1 MLSEARLIETRLGRL
16 AVREY
21 GDGRPALLWHSM
33 FVDSSSWDRI
43 IPLLA
48 KHRRLLVVD
57 GPGYGDSDELA
68 SVSSMA
74 VCADAA
80 LDLLDGL
87 GHPTVDWVGNAWG
100 GHVAYQLDMEHP
112 GRLRSLVAVSAPPQP
127 LGAADRMKL
136 RVLRPVLAAFGP
148 VPFLVDLV
156 AEAQLTDFSR
166 AADPA
171 LVTIIR
177 ESMNRQSRR
186 SLSTTV
192 ASFIIG
198 RRDLGRAVRLG
209 RAPALFVA
217 SDDRG
222 EWSPADARAAADSRR
237 GARAETVSWSRT
249 LVPLEQPVALAE
261 KIVAFWAELDENAVV
276 DGK

>member
-1 MLSEARLIETRLGRL
+1 MLSDATRVGTRLGRL

-21 GDGRPALLWHSM
+21 GEGRPAVLWHSM

-43 IPLLA
+43 IPLLS
-48 KHRRLLVVD
+48 KHRRLIVVD

-68 SVSSMA
+68 SVSTMA

-80 LDLLDGL
+80 LDLLDAL

-112 GRLRSLVAVSAPPQP
+112 GRLRSLVAVSSPPAP
-127 LGAADRMKL
+127 LAAIERMKL
-136 RVLRPVLAAFGP
+136 RALRPVLAAFGP

-171 LVTIIR
+171 SVTIIR
-177 ESMNRQSRR
+177 ESMNRQTRR
-186 SLSTTV
+186 SLSTTL

-198 RRDLGRAVRLG
+198 RRDLSRALRLG
-209 RAPALFVA
+209 TAPALFVA

-222 EWSPADARAAADSRR
+222 EWSPADARVAADSRPR
-237 GARAETVSWSRT
+237 ARMETVSWSRT
-249 LVPLEQPVALAE
+249 LVPVEQPAALAE
-261 KIVAFWAELDENAVV
+261 RIVGFWAEV